1 VERLRPS
8 RLSGAGRGGS
18 SPRALRPIARGM
30 SKAQTPFDPKTV
42 DIPELE
48 RGAKSLRFAFW
59 FVSVFSYPFIIVL
72 SAVLH
77 VWIGVAILGVSW
89 LVGVPFLRWAL
100 VQTPSQ
106 RLAEAR
112 EAQGVAAMSAF
123 GG

>member
-1 VERLRPS
+1 M
-8 RLSGAGRGGS
+8 A
-18 SPRALRPIARGM
+18 
-30 SKAQTPFDPKTV
+30 KADTTFDPKTV

-48 RGAKSLRFAFW
+48 RGAKSLRFVFW
-59 FVSVFSYPFIIVL
+59 FVSAFSYPFFIL
-72 SAVLH
+72 LLALGQ

-100 VQTPSQ
+100 VQTPSR

-112 EAQGVAAMSAF
+112 AAQGVAAAGAF